1 MLVDLVIM
9 AFTAGTLDVIF
20 FISSTVHLVCP
31 MVCHPMPPANVLD
44 HLYQALVDFNVL
56 SVLSLKMP
64 KKVPNRCTTIPAVMD
79 VINSP

>member
-1 MLVDLVIM
+1 
-9 AFTAGTLDVIF
+9 
-20 FISSTVHLVCP
+20 